1 MYIVYIYIADIV
13 RLSLMKNNLRDLYT
27 INELIV
33 RLSNDNSLIMENH
46 LRDWKIVQ
54 FYQTYPYQCIFNYL

>member
-1 MYIVYIYIADIV
+1 
-13 RLSLMKNNLRDLYT
+13 MKNNLRDLYT

-54 FYQTYPYQCIFNYL
+54 VYQTYPYQ